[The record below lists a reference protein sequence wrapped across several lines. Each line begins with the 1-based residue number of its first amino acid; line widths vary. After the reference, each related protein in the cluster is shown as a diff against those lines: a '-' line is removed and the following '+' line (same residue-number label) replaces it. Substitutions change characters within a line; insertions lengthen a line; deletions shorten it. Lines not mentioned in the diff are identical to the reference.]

1 MVKDIVYKIPVF
13 FLIALTVFMVIPG
26 CTEKEEKSE
35 TVITT
40 SPLPESELLRT
51 EDSGDFVF
59 AVYEDYTEVTGYSG
73 ASETVTVPEFYDNTK
88 IMSIGKSA
96 FEGNSSLKHVIL
108 SANVVNIDT
117 SAFSR
122 CKNLESID
130 MPGVRSISPSAFKD
144 SGLRSAELP
153 DVLENLGR
161 YSFSG
166 TSLEII
172 TLPGSIVRSGD
183 YVFSGCTS
191 LKSVT
196 FNDGFSEISSRMFSG
211 CTALNE
217 VVISSG
223 VKAIGDY
230 AFAYCTGLKKVTIP
244 SETTVGD
251 GAFYGISNLA
261 ICSGSGSSA
270 ESYTKK
276 YNVTFEKVS

>member
-130 MPGVRSISPSAFKD
+130 MP
-144 SGLRSAELP
+144 
-153 DVLENLGR
+153 
-161 YSFSG
+161 
-166 TSLEII
+166 
-172 TLPGSIVRSGD
+172 
-183 YVFSGCTS
+183 
-191 LKSVT
+191 
-196 FNDGFSEISSRMFSG
+196 
-211 CTALNE
+211 
-217 VVISSG
+217 
-223 VKAIGDY
+223 
-230 AFAYCTGLKKVTIP
+230 
-244 SETTVGD
+244 
-251 GAFYGISNLA
+251 
-261 ICSGSGSSA
+261 
-270 ESYTKK
+270 
-276 YNVTFEKVS
+276 